1 MENANIVDN
10 LGKVFRLYQKVD
22 QYEKVESWIGNFLE
36 NESESRYA
44 RFPKLFSDIYFV
56 KAKTLKKNSET

>member
-36 NESESRYA
+36 NETESRYA
-44 RFPKLFSDIYFV
+44 HFPKLFSDIYFV